1 MLITIVTMLHKH
13 RQRPEVDPPPAAV
26 AEREE
31 EKEQQKEFANQVQVH
46 VRKQENSHQCSPE
59 NENISLLSTHR
70 GAGNSSHGDLGS
82 DQKNTQSGS
91 SSLIQSSREKE
102 ETKSPAVTKKNGHPE
117 FEKKKGHPPDFCA
130 ELTVQGAD
138 ASVAIT
144 RSSERK
150 CANRAHGT
158 SSTDNEANRGIGCAE
173 KAYGPCDEGDRIPI
187 LIPEPKAAPTHAP
200 ALPPEERK
208 NATTPSPITV
218 PNPAAQQP
226 EGRMHENPPPE
237 GAAYAM
243 NDFWSSARA
252 RDGSYSGGAP
262 NRGSST
268 EFRRAQAQADGVLR
282 GVLESSRKPDPTLE
296 PVQAPTNAPT
306 TATELTQPPTRSNDE
321 APSHEEVPRSEN
333 LEKESRDPP
342 EFSDN
347 LARHANSPPKDEH
360 PSSAHR
366 GTSGLSEGDTD
377 GTAKT
382 KPTRIKP
389 IPTMFPTKFQ
399 EMRTEHIDPLKF
411 PTSSGEK
418 LGIQRF
424 LYLLLIISLSLNTI

>member
-1 MLITIVTMLHKH
+1 MAINPTFV
-13 RQRPEVDPPPAAV
+13 P
-26 AEREE
+26 
-31 EKEQQKEFANQVQVH
+31 
-46 VRKQENSHQCSPE
+46 NSPS
-59 NENISLLSTHR
+59 
-70 GAGNSSHGDLGS
+70 
-82 DQKNTQSGS
+82 K
-91 SSLIQSSREKE
+91 
-102 ETKSPAVTKKNGHPE
+102 
-117 FEKKKGHPPDFCA
+117 
-130 ELTVQGAD
+130 GAD

-208 NATTPSPITV
+208 NATPPSPTFV

-252 RDGSYSGGAP
+252 RDGSYGGGAP

-268 EFRRAQAQADGVLR
+268 EFRRAQAQAEGVLR
-282 GVLESSRKPDPTLE
+282 GILESSRKPDPTLE

-306 TATELTQPPTRSNDE
+306 TATELTQPPTRSKDE
-321 APSHEEVPRSEN
+321 ALSHEEVSRSEN
-333 LEKESRDPP
+333 LEEESRENLEEESRDPP

-389 IPTMFPTKFQ
+389 IPTMFRTKFQ